1 MEKIVR
7 SETSIEYF
15 KELVER
21 AMERQR
27 VMSSELSCFYLVQL
41 LENFVSFDQK
51 CAEAGVDRGAPL
63 GTMLCEALRSSGG
76 RRFAL
81 LKFTGDLALFISGF
95 FSDSIV
101 RRRVDLDYYVRLGG
115 YAYGGASRFCPL
127 DTVAVF
133 QELARKFP
141 TFVDVLNEVS
151 EETTLVENAG
161 ILRQYEKWLQTGSRR
176 SEELLRRE
184 GILVGS
190 TPRNLH

>member
-1 MEKIVR
+1 MEKLVR

-15 KELVER
+15 KDLVER

-27 VMSSELSCFYLVQL
+27 VMSSELSSYYLVQL
-41 LENFVSFDQK
+41 LENFVAFDQK
-51 CAEAGVDRGAPL
+51 CADAGIDKETPL
-63 GTMLCEALRSSGG
+63 ATLLCDALASDGS

-95 FSDSIV
+95 FSDSIA

-115 YAYGGASRFCPL
+115 YAYGGASRSCPM

-176 SEELLRRE
+176 SETLLKRE
-184 GILVGS
+184 GILLGS
-190 TPRNLH
+190 ATRNIH